1 MSTLFAGLLILAAL
15 AAWTFWALRR
25 LRRRKTHGGCG
36 CCSGRCPWRGR
47 CR

>member
-25 LRRRKTHGGCG
+25 LWRRRTHGGCG
-36 CCSGRCPWRGR
+36 CCSSRCPWRGR